1 MTAAAVARPPPIAP
15 AAAARASL
23 APASSTDIEDA
34 ADDAADDA
42 AEAPTGSLARRSGS
56 SGSGR
61 PRLARAAFLDRPAE
75 TREVQGRPESGRPAS
90 DGNALFGRV
99 LFTAGTGSSFR
110 AQGSGRDLSALAARM
125 SIRLSDDGAAAHAP
139 PSLEVIRSGFLSSDS
154 DSLLDPRDLRLLAVL
169 GTGAFGVVYKA
180 KWTPAARPAG
190 VATAAAADAD
200 ARVASLVASG
210 DGLVAVKRLKLAV
223 APDRTGETP
232 RAQGETPRGM
242 AAAAAAKVD
251 AEHNGALPALFA
263 RELSDF
269 CNELLMLRAI
279 HHAHVIGYIGCT
291 LHADENGDDQLSII
305 TELATHGT
313 LKPLICSTSGL
324 FRPFTTADGLR
335 WAHQI
340 GAGMAYLHACTPA
353 IVHRDLK
360 PENVLLCGDRATAK
374 IGDFGLGTFEHK
386 GRRMSNVKLTG
397 QVGSVRYMAPENYRQ
412 EAYGTAND
420 VYSYAILL
428 FELLTRGRAY
438 DGLYIPVDDIGRRA
452 ALPDTPLRPA
462 LPAVWPLEAKRL
474 VALAWHAQPGERPD
488 FGAITA
494 ELGNWRFDPSKR
506 VLRQVARGSSRGLLE
521 IGGFR
526 SAMLKT
532 DYADTRSKGRWRKA
546 ASGARVPGAHVP
558 VDAGTALGAVSPNP
572 PTYWACAPAP
582 ALRGKA
588 KAPAGAVDGPP
599 VASFFV

>member
-1 MTAAAVARPPPIAP
+1 MDAARVQRGGWGRAAALLPPMRVLRRP
-15 AAAARASL
+15 ARA
-23 APASSTDIEDA
+23 
-34 ADDAADDA
+34 
-42 AEAPTGSLARRSGS
+42 R
-56 SGSGR
+56 
-61 PRLARAAFLDRPAE
+61 
-75 TREVQGRPESGRPAS
+75 
-90 DGNALFGRV
+90 
-99 LFTAGTGSSFR
+99 
-110 AQGSGRDLSALAARM
+110 
-125 SIRLSDDGAAAHAP
+125 
-139 PSLEVIRSGFLSSDS
+139 
-154 DSLLDPRDLRLLAVL
+154 
-169 GTGAFGVVYKA
+169 
-180 KWTPAARPAG
+180 ARPA
-190 VATAAAADAD
+190 
-200 ARVASLVASG
+200 R
-210 DGLVAVKRLKLAV
+210 
-223 APDRTGETP
+223 
-232 RAQGETPRGM
+232 Q
-242 AAAAAAKVD
+242 
-251 AEHNGALPALFA
+251 
-263 RELSDF
+263 
-269 CNELLMLRAI
+269 
-279 HHAHVIGYIGCT
+279 
-291 LHADENGDDQLSII
+291 NGDDQLSII

-420 VYSYAILL
+420 VYSYGGARAAAAGARSAPCVTGAPALACTPLALTRTIMMCACTERAAILL

-526 SAMLKT
+526 PAMLKT